1 MLIRG
6 ILSGAAAGLSP
17 LWAGLKQA
25 GGTSA
30 STGSSAGKPAGS
42 AAAGSS
48 SSPANTDALRSLA
61 AQYDVSRITPRE
73 FSELL
78 QRLRQAKAL
87 SESDLQELAGI
98 RADLEHEG
106 IEPDQEIDLV
116 GFYRRRLAQ
125 LQDGPGKTAPSADPS
140 EVQKTRR
147 RLAWLVRLA
156 LWHRE
161 PEASALA

>member
-1 MLIRG
+1 MLIGG

-17 LWAGLKQA
+17 LRAGLKQA

-98 RADLEHEG
+98 RTDLEHEG

-116 GFYRRRLAQ
+116 EFYRRRLAQ
-125 LQDGPGKTAPSADPS
+125 LQDRPGKTAPSADPS
-140 EVQKTRR
+140 EVEKTRR
-147 RLAWLVRLA
+147 RLDWLVRLA